1 MISRTITI
9 PRLGM
14 TFDADKVATTDFDL
28 EYQDCGYESY
38 SWSIAGSRY
47 IDRTITTFRFH
58 DGTTMTVHNAEYTLE
73 VKVEL
78 EEGRMYQLGKDG
90 KKWLALCRFD
100 DQYNELTLFPTDRR
114 RNAPLVKNSD
124 RMDYTFYK
132 EFEHDYKEYL

>member
-14 TFDADKVATTDFDL
+14 TFDANKVTTTDVDYQ
-28 EYQDCGYESY
+28 YQDLSYE
-38 SWSIAGSRY
+38 WSITVSSY
-47 IDRTITTFRFH
+47 LDRTTTTFRFD
-58 DGTTMTVHNAEYTLE
+58 DGTTLNIRHAEYTLT

-78 EEGRMYQLGKDG
+78 EEGKMYQLGKDG
-90 KKWLALCRFD
+90 KKWLALCLFD
-100 DQYNELTLFPTDRR
+100 EQYDELTLFPTDRR